1 METQNPDHV
10 CCCLVV
16 QSCLSFANMGCH
28 FLSPDVLPD
37 PGIKL
42 VSSAS
47 VSCIAGRF
55 FTTEPQVKPRP
66 HKHAH
71 LIFDINPNQF
81 SGERIAFST
90 NGAGAIEHLKAN
102 NMNANLNLAPY
113 TKIHSNGSG
122 TKCKYKLWNS
132 EIKENPWDLTLSK
145 MFFNLTQRAWS
156 IRGKLID

>member
-16 QSCLSFANMGCH
+16 QSCLT
-28 FLSPDVLPD
+28 FLQPHGLGFSREEYWSRLLFPFSRDLQVLPD

-47 VSCIAGRF
+47 VSCIASRF

-71 LIFDINPNQF
+71 LILDQ
-81 SGERIAFST
+81 SK
-90 NGAGAIEHLKAN
+90 AIQWRKDSLFNKWCRNNWTPKSKQHECQPKPHTLYKNSLKMDQGQN
-102 NMNANLNLAPY
+102 VNKN
-113 TKIHSNGSG
+113 
-122 TKCKYKLWNS
+122 C
-132 EIKENPWDLTLSK
+132 E
-145 MFFNLTQRAWS
+145 TQ
-156 IRGKLID
+156 K

>member
-16 QSCLSFANMGCH
+16 QSCLTLLQPHGLGFSREEYWSRLLFP
-28 FLSPDVLPD
+28 FSRDLQVLPD

-47 VSCIAGRF
+47 VSCIASRF

-71 LIFDINPNQF
+71 LIFDINPKQF

-90 NGAGAIEHLKAN
+90 NDAGTIEHLKAN
-102 NMNANLNLAPY
+102 NMNANPNLTPY
-113 TKIHSNGSG
+113 TKIHS
-122 TKCKYKLWNS
+122 KW
-132 EIKENPWDLTLSK
+132 IRDK
-145 MFFNLTQRAWS
+145 M
-156 IRGKLID
+156 